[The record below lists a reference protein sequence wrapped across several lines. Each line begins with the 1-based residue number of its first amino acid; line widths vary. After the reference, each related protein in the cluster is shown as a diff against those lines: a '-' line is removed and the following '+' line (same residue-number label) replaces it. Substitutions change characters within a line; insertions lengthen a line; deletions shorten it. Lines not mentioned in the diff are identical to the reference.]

1 MKLSDIAVNRPVT
14 TVVVFIAIVVL
25 GVYSLG
31 RLAIDLIPD
40 ISFPVIHIFS
50 EYPGVAPEEVEEN
63 LTKVLENAV
72 AAASNVKK
80 IRSESQ
86 EGASQITIEYEWGT
100 DMSEAA
106 AELREKLD
114 IVRDFLPDEAS
125 QPLIFKFD
133 PSQIPVM
140 ILVVEGERSM
150 KSLRYRAETDI
161 KRNLE
166 QIDGVANVM
175 IWGGQERQ
183 VHIDLDRTLL
193 ASYGMTV
200 DGIIEIIESEHM
212 NVAGG
217 TVDEGDT
224 TLALRTVGKFGSIEE
239 IENLVIMNRNGI
251 PVYLR
256 DVSNIYDGYV
266 DEDVDVKLGREDGII
281 MVIQR
286 QSGTNTVQIA
296 GRIERK
302 LEALERDM
310 PGDIVIKKF
319 YSPADFI
326 VESINNV
333 WQVALIGGVFAVFV
347 LFIFLRN
354 IPTTLVISVSI
365 PLSIITT
372 FIFMY
377 LFDLTINMMSLGGLA
392 LGIGMLVDNSI
403 VVLENIFRYREFGSK
418 PSEASKL
425 GSHEMSKA
433 IIASTLTTVT
443 VFLPLV
449 LFIKGLAS
457 ELFRDLAF
465 TVTFSLLSSLL
476 VALTIIP
483 MLTSR
488 IRKVSLKKKADSLRD
503 IEGEIRARGKLL
515 RRLDMMYSEV
525 LGWALRRR
533 WVFLGLIALLLG
545 GSIFTAS
552 KVIGVE
558 FIPQSDES
566 FVQIVMRMP
575 VGTRIDTTRRAVA
588 NVYRIIEERVP
599 ERDVVFY
606 QIGRTG
612 EMTGILAPD
621 RAELWMTLVKPE
633 ERNRSDRDIIDM
645 LRAEI
650 RDMPGVTARF
660 STGGGPGGDSGNL
673 SIAIRGYDL
682 RAGSRLARQVK
693 NIMEP
698 IGNVNDVRISREEGL
713 PEYRIVVD
721 RERASQFGV
730 RAAQIGFAVQHAFSG
745 DEVAHVILEGEEVG
759 VLVRL
764 EKSDRL
770 EPRDLDLVTI
780 MTPVGQQVSLSNLV
794 TIEKGFGPVSIERER
809 QERVVY
815 VNARVQGD
823 VKGAVDTIRGEV
835 DRLAVPSGFNVIY
848 GGSWEDI
855 QETIQDLALVAVLS
869 IILVYLIMAALF
881 ESFFDPFIIMFTL
894 PMSFVGVVWMHI
906 LTGTSFSAMSGIG
919 VVMLLGIVVNNGIIL
934 VDYTNLL
941 RKRGFDL
948 IEAVRLAGRI
958 RLRPILMTM
967 LTTVLGLTPM
977 ALAFGSGS
985 EMRAPMA
992 RTVIGGLLVSTLFTL
1007 VLIPVLYAMFEQRRL
1022 RRKLKRQEALVETEA
1037 AP

>member
-1 MKLSDIAVNRPVT
+1 MKLSDLSVNRPVT
-14 TVVVFIAIVVL
+14 TIVIFIAIVVL

-31 RLAIDLIPD
+31 RLAIELIPD
-40 ISFPVIHIFS
+40 ISFPVIFVWS
-50 EYPGVAPEEVEEN
+50 EYPGVAPQEVEEN
-63 LTKVLENAV
+63 LTKVLENSV

-80 IRSESQ
+80 ITSESQ
-86 EGASQITIEYEWGT
+86 EGSSSITIEYEWGT

-114 IVRDFLPDEAS
+114 VVRDFLPDEAS
-125 QPLIFKFD
+125 EPLIFKFD

-140 ILVVEGERSM
+140 ILVVEGERSL

-183 VHIDLDRTLL
+183 VQIDLDRTLL
-193 ASYGMTV
+193 ASYNLTV
-200 DGIIEIIESEHM
+200 DQVIQIIQSEHM
-212 NVAGG
+212 NVSGG

-224 TLALRTVGKFGSIEE
+224 TFSLRTVGKFGSIDE
-239 IENLVIMNRNGI
+239 IERMVVLNQNGI

-256 DVSNIYDGYV
+256 DVANIVDGYL
-266 DEDVDVKLGREDGII
+266 DEKMDAKVGGEDGII

-296 GRIERK
+296 RRIEDK
-302 LEALERDM
+302 LEALERSMPSDM
-310 PGDIVIKKF
+310 VIRKF

-377 LFDLTINMMSLGGLA
+377 FFDLTINMMSLGGLA

-418 PSEASKL
+418 PKEASKL
-425 GSHEMSKA
+425 GVHEMSKA

-476 VALTIIP
+476 VALTVIP

-488 IRKVSLKKKADSLRD
+488 IKKIELKRSGSSLKD
-503 IEGEIRARGKLL
+503 IEKEIAGRGKML
-515 RRLDMMYSEV
+515 RWLDSMYSDV
-525 LGWALRRR
+525 LNWALRRK
-533 WVFLGLIALLLG
+533 WVFLLLVFLLLA
-545 GSIFTAS
+545 GSVWS
-552 KVIGVE
+552 VRVLSVE

-566 FVQIVMRMP
+566 FIQMVIRMP
-575 VGTRIDTTRRAVA
+575 VGTRLDATRRVV
-588 NVYRIIEERVP
+588 NDIYGFIENEVP

-606 QIGRTG
+606 QVGRTG
-612 EMTGILAPD
+612 EMAGIAAPD
-621 RAELWMTLVKPE
+621 RAELWMTLVEPE
-633 ERNRSDRDIIDM
+633 KRSRSDREIIDM
-645 LRAEI
+645 LRTEVKQI
-650 RDMPGVTARF
+650 PGVTARF
-660 STGGGPGGDSGNL
+660 STGGGAGGESGNL
-673 SIAIRGYDL
+673 SVAVRGYDL
-682 RAGSRLARQVK
+682 DHGLKLAKQVQE
-693 NIMEP
+693 IMGP
-698 IGNVNDVRISREEGL
+698 IKNVNDVRISREEGL
-713 PEYRIVVD
+713 PELRILVD
-721 RERASQFGV
+721 RDRAAQFGI
-730 RAAQIGFAVQHAFSG
+730 RAVQIGFAIQHAFTG
-745 DEVAHVILEGEEVG
+745 KEVASVILEGEEVE

-764 EKSDRL
+764 QESDRL
-770 EPRDLDLVTI
+770 TPADLDLISIVNP
-780 MTPVGQQVSLSNLV
+780 MGMQVPLSNLV
-794 TIEKGFGPVSIERER
+794 RIEQGYGPVTIERER

-823 VKGAVDTIRGEV
+823 VKGAVDSIRAEV
-835 DRLAVPSGFNVIY
+835 NKLAIPAGFNVIY
-848 GGSWEDI
+848 GGTWEDI
-855 QETIQDLALVAVLS
+855 QETIKDLALVGLLS

-894 PMSFVGVVWMHI
+894 PMSFIGVVWMHI
-906 LTGTSFSAMSGIG
+906 VTGTSFNAMSGIG

-941 RKRGFDL
+941 RKRGFTL
-948 IEAVRLAGRI
+948 QEAVRLAGRT
-958 RLRPILMTM
+958 RLRPIFMTM
-967 LTTVLGLTPM
+967 MTTVLGLTPM

-992 RTVIGGLLVSTLFTL
+992 RTVIGGLLVSTIFTL
-1007 VLIPVLYAMFEQRRL
+1007 VLIPVLYAMFESRRQK
-1022 RRKLKRQEALVETEA
+1022 RRQKRKRREEVR
-1037 AP
+1037 

>member
-40 ISFPVIHIFS
+40 ISFPVIYVWS

-63 LTKVLENAV
+63 LTKVLENSV

-80 IRSESQ
+80 ITSKSQ
-86 EGASQITIEYEWGT
+86 EGSSSITIEYEWGT

-114 IVRDFLPDEAS
+114 VVRDFLPDEAS
-125 QPLIFKFD
+125 EPLIFKFD

-183 VHIDLDRTLL
+183 VQVDLDRTLL
-193 ASYGMTV
+193 ASYNMTV
-200 DGIIEIIESEHM
+200 EQVIDIIQSEHM
-212 NVAGG
+212 NISGG

-224 TLALRTVGKFGSIEE
+224 TLSLRTVGKFGSIEE
-239 IENLVIMNRNGI
+239 IENMVVLNQNGI

-256 DVSNIYDGYV
+256 DVAVVVDGSV
-266 DEDVDVKLGREDGII
+266 DERMDAKVGGKDGII

-286 QSGTNTVQIA
+286 QSGTNTVKIA
-296 GRIERK
+296 GRIEDK
-302 LEALERDM
+302 LEALERSMPKDM
-310 PGDIVIKKF
+310 VIKKF

-326 VESINNV
+326 VESINTV
-333 WQVALIGGVFAVFV
+333 WQVALIGGVFAVLV

-377 LFDLTINMMSLGGLA
+377 FFDLTINMMSLGGLA

-418 PSEASKL
+418 PKEASKL
-425 GSHEMSKA
+425 GAHEMSKA
-433 IIASTLTTVT
+433 IIASTLTTIT

-488 IRKVSLKKKADSLRD
+488 VRKVALKKSASSLRD
-503 IEGEIRARGKLL
+503 IESEIQERGRVL
-515 RRLDMMYSEV
+515 RWLDGVYSEV
-525 LGWALRRR
+525 LGWALRRK
-533 WVFLGLIALLLG
+533 WVFLGLVFLLLA
-545 GSIFTAS
+545 GSVLAVRVLS
-552 KVIGVE
+552 VE
-558 FIPQSDES
+558 FIPQSDEN
-566 FVQIVMRMP
+566 FIQMVIRTP
-575 VGTRIDTTRRAVA
+575 IGTRLDTTRRVVNDIYAF
-588 NVYRIIEERVP
+588 IEEEVP

-606 QIGRTG
+606 QVGRTG
-612 EMTGILAPD
+612 EMAGIAAPD
-621 RAELWMTLVKPE
+621 RAELWMTLVDPE
-633 ERNRSDRDIIDM
+633 ERDRSDRDIIDI
-645 LRAEI
+645 LRKEVKQ
-650 RDMPGVTARF
+650 MPGVSARF
-660 STGGGPGGDSGNL
+660 STGGGPGGDTGNL
-673 SIAIRGYDL
+673 SVAVRGYDL
-682 RAGSRLARQVK
+682 GQGIELAKQVK
-693 NIMEP
+693 EIMEP

-713 PEYRIVVD
+713 PELRILVD
-721 RERASQFGV
+721 RERAAQFGI
-730 RAAQIGFAVQHAFSG
+730 RAAQIGFAIQHAFIG
-745 DEVAHVILEGEEVG
+745 KEVANVILEGEEVG

-764 EKSDRL
+764 EEEDRL
-770 EPRDLDLVTI
+770 RPEDLDLITI
-780 MTPVGQQVSLSNLV
+780 VSPMGQQVALSNLV
-794 TIEKGFGPVSIERER
+794 RIERGYGPVTIERER

-815 VNARVQGD
+815 VNARVRGD
-823 VKGAVDTIRGEV
+823 VKGAVDSIREEV
-835 DRLAVPSGFNVIY
+835 EKLAIPSGFNVIY
-848 GGSWEDI
+848 GGTWEDI
-855 QETIQDLALVAVLS
+855 QETIQDLTLVGLLS

-894 PMSFVGVVWMHI
+894 PLSFIGVVWMHI
-906 LTGTSFSAMSGIG
+906 LTGTSFNAMSGIG

-941 RKRGFDL
+941 RKRGFTL
-948 IEAVRLAGRI
+948 LEAVKLAGRT
-958 RLRPILMTM
+958 RLRPIFMTM

-992 RTVIGGLLVSTLFTL
+992 RTVIGGLLVSTVFTL
-1007 VLIPVLYAMFEQRRL
+1007 VLIPVLYAMFESRRQKRLQKKL
-1022 RRKLKRQEALVETEA
+1022 RREA
-1037 AP
+1037 AQ

>member
-40 ISFPVIHIFS
+40 ISFPVIYVWS

-63 LTKVLENAV
+63 LTKVLENSV

-80 IRSESQ
+80 ITSKSQ
-86 EGASQITIEYEWGT
+86 EGSSSITIEYEWGT

-114 IVRDFLPDEAS
+114 VVRDFLPDEAS
-125 QPLIFKFD
+125 EPLIFKFD

-183 VHIDLDRTLL
+183 VQVDLDRTLL
-193 ASYGMTV
+193 ASYNMTV
-200 DGIIEIIESEHM
+200 EQVIDIIQSEHM
-212 NVAGG
+212 NISGG

-224 TLALRTVGKFGSIEE
+224 TLSLRTVGKFGSIEE
-239 IENLVIMNRNGI
+239 IENMVVLNQNGI
-251 PVYLR
+251 LVYLR
-256 DVSNIYDGYV
+256 DVAVVVDGSV
-266 DEDVDVKLGREDGII
+266 DERMDAKVGGKDGII

-286 QSGTNTVQIA
+286 QSGTNTVKIA
-296 GRIERK
+296 GRIEDK
-302 LEALERDM
+302 LEALERSMPKDM
-310 PGDIVIKKF
+310 VIKKF

-326 VESINNV
+326 VESINTV
-333 WQVALIGGVFAVFV
+333 WQVALIGGVFAVLV

-377 LFDLTINMMSLGGLA
+377 FFDLTINMMSLGGLA

-418 PSEASKL
+418 PKEASKL
-425 GSHEMSKA
+425 GAHEMSKA
-433 IIASTLTTVT
+433 IIASTLTTIT

-488 IRKVSLKKKADSLRD
+488 IRKVALKKSASSLRD
-503 IEGEIRARGKLL
+503 IESEIQERGRVL
-515 RRLDMMYSEV
+515 RWLDGVYSEV
-525 LGWALRRR
+525 LGWALRRK
-533 WVFLGLIALLLG
+533 WVFLGLVFLLLA
-545 GSIFTAS
+545 GSVLAVRVLS
-552 KVIGVE
+552 VE

-566 FVQIVMRMP
+566 FIQMVIRTP
-575 VGTRIDTTRRAVA
+575 IGTRLDTTRRVVNDIYAF
-588 NVYRIIEERVP
+588 IEEEVP

-606 QIGRTG
+606 QVGRTG
-612 EMTGILAPD
+612 EMAGIAAPD
-621 RAELWMTLVKPE
+621 RAELWMTLVDPE
-633 ERNRSDRDIIDM
+633 ERDRSDRDIIDI
-645 LRAEI
+645 LRKEVKQ
-650 RDMPGVTARF
+650 MPGVSARF
-660 STGGGPGGDSGNL
+660 STGGGPGGDTGNL
-673 SIAIRGYDL
+673 SVAVRGYDL
-682 RAGSRLARQVK
+682 GQGIELAKQVK
-693 NIMEP
+693 EIMEP

-713 PEYRIVVD
+713 PELRILVD
-721 RERASQFGV
+721 RERAAQFGI
-730 RAAQIGFAVQHAFSG
+730 RAAQIGFAIQHAFIG
-745 DEVAHVILEGEEVG
+745 KEVANVILEGEEVG

-764 EKSDRL
+764 EEEDRL
-770 EPRDLDLVTI
+770 RPEDLDLITI
-780 MTPVGQQVSLSNLV
+780 VSPMGQQVALSNLV
-794 TIEKGFGPVSIERER
+794 RIERGYGPVTIERER

-815 VNARVQGD
+815 VNARVRGD
-823 VKGAVDTIRGEV
+823 VKGAVDSIREEV
-835 DRLAVPSGFNVIY
+835 EKLAIPSGFNVIY
-848 GGSWEDI
+848 GGTWEDI
-855 QETIQDLALVAVLS
+855 QETIQDLTLVGLLS

-894 PMSFVGVVWMHI
+894 PLSFIGVVWMHI
-906 LTGTSFSAMSGIG
+906 LTGTSFNAMSGIG

-941 RKRGFDL
+941 RKRGFSL
-948 IEAVRLAGRI
+948 LEAVKLAGRT
-958 RLRPILMTM
+958 RLRPIFMTM

-992 RTVIGGLLVSTLFTL
+992 RTVIGGLLVSTVFTL
-1007 VLIPVLYAMFEQRRL
+1007 VLIPVLYAMFESRRQKRLQKKL
-1022 RRKLKRQEALVETEA
+1022 RREA
-1037 AP
+1037 AQ

>member
-1 MKLSDIAVNRPVT
+1 MKISEIAVNRPVT
-14 TVVVFIAIVVL
+14 TVVIFIAIVVL
-25 GVYSLG
+25 GIYSLG

-40 ISFPVIHIFS
+40 ISFPVIYVFS
-50 EYPGVAPEEVEEN
+50 EYPGVAPQEVEEN

-86 EGASQITIEYEWGT
+86 EGASQVIIEYEWGT

-114 IVRDFLPDEAS
+114 VVRDFLPDDAS

-183 VHIDLDRTLL
+183 VHIDLDRTLV
-193 ASYGMTV
+193 ASYGMNV
-200 DGIIEIIESEHM
+200 DQVIQIIESEHM

-239 IENLVIMNRNGI
+239 IKRLVVMNQNGI

-256 DVSNIYDGYV
+256 DIANVYDGYV
-266 DEDVDVKLGREDGII
+266 EEDMDAKVGREDGII

-296 GRIERK
+296 QRIERR
-302 LEALERDM
+302 LEALERSL

-418 PSEASKL
+418 PMEASKL

-433 IIASTLTTVT
+433 IIASTLTTIT

-476 VALTIIP
+476 VALTVIP

-488 IRKVSLKKKADSLRD
+488 IGRVSLKKKADSLRD
-503 IEGEIRARGKLL
+503 IEGEIRARGKAL
-515 RRLDMMYSEV
+515 RWLDSVYSDV

-533 WVFLGLIALLLG
+533 WVFVGLVALALAG
-545 GSIFTAS
+545 TAFTVRALS
-552 KVIGVE
+552 VE

-566 FVQIVMRMP
+566 FIQMVIRMP
-575 VGTRIDTTRRAVA
+575 VGTRIDVTRHVVG
-588 NVYRIIEERVP
+588 NIYNIIEEKVP
-599 ERDVVFY
+599 ERDIVFY
-606 QIGRTG
+606 QTGRTG
-612 EMTGILAPD
+612 EMTGIVAPD
-621 RAELWMTLVKPE
+621 RSELWMTLVDPKD
-633 ERNRSDRDIIDM
+633 RNRSDRDIIDM
-645 LRAEI
+645 LRAEVKNI
-650 RDMPGVTARF
+650 PGVNARF
-660 STGGGPGGDSGNL
+660 STGGGPGGESGNL
-673 SIAIRGYDL
+673 SVALRGYDL
-682 RAGSRLARQVK
+682 EEGTELAQKVK
-693 NIMEP
+693 AIMEP
-698 IGNVNDVRISREEGL
+698 IGNVDDVRISREEGL
-713 PEYRIVVD
+713 PEYRIMVD
-721 RERASQFGV
+721 RERAAQFGI
-730 RAAQIGFAVQHAFSG
+730 RASQIGFAIQHAFSG
-745 DEVAHVILEGEEVG
+745 KEVARVILEGEEVG

-764 EKSDRL
+764 EEKDRIRP
-770 EPRDLDLVTI
+770 EDLDLVTI
-780 MTPVGQQVSLSNLV
+780 TTPMGQQVPLSNLAR
-794 TIEKGFGPVSIERER
+794 IEKGFGPVSIERER

-823 VKGAVDTIRGEV
+823 VKGAVDAIKAEV
-835 DRLAVPSGFNVIY
+835 DKLAIPAGFNIIY

-855 QETIQDLALVAVLS
+855 QETIKDLTLVGLLS

-894 PMSFVGVVWMHI
+894 PMGFIGVVWMHI
-906 LTGTSFSAMSGIG
+906 LTGTSFNAMSGIG

-941 RKRGFDL
+941 RKRGFGL
-948 IEAVRLAGRI
+948 VEAVKLAGRI

-977 ALAFGSGS
+977 ALAFGSGA

-992 RTVIGGLLVSTLFTL
+992 RTVIGGLLVSTVFTL
-1007 VLIPVLYAMFEQRRL
+1007 VLIPVLYAMFETRRQK
-1022 RRKLKRQEALVETEA
+1022 RKQKRLGKEA
-1037 AP
+1037 AR

>member
-1 MKLSDIAVNRPVT
+1 MKISEIAVNRPVT
-14 TVVVFIAIVVL
+14 TVVIFIAIVVL
-25 GVYSLG
+25 GIYSLG

-40 ISFPVIHIFS
+40 ISFPVIYVFS
-50 EYPGVAPEEVEEN
+50 EYPGVAPQEVEEN

-86 EGASQITIEYEWGT
+86 EGASQVIIEYEWGT

-114 IVRDFLPDEAS
+114 VVRDFLPDDAS

-183 VHIDLDRTLL
+183 VHIDLDRTLV
-193 ASYGMTV
+193 ASYGMNV
-200 DGIIEIIESEHM
+200 DQVIQIIESEHM

-239 IENLVIMNRNGI
+239 IKRLVVMNQNGI

-256 DVSNIYDGYV
+256 DIANVYDGYV
-266 DEDVDVKLGREDGII
+266 EEDMDAKVGREDGII

-296 GRIERK
+296 QRIERR
-302 LEALERDM
+302 LEALERSL

-418 PSEASKL
+418 PMEASKL

-433 IIASTLTTVT
+433 IIASTLTTIT

-476 VALTIIP
+476 VALTVIP

-488 IRKVSLKKKADSLRD
+488 IGRVSLKKKADSLRD
-503 IEGEIRARGKLL
+503 IEGEIRARGKAL
-515 RRLDMMYSEV
+515 RWLDSVYSDV

-533 WVFLGLIALLLG
+533 WVFVGLVALALAG
-545 GSIFTAS
+545 TAFTVRALS
-552 KVIGVE
+552 VE

-566 FVQIVMRMP
+566 FIQMVIRMP
-575 VGTRIDTTRRAVA
+575 VGTRIDVTRHVVG
-588 NVYRIIEERVP
+588 NIYNIIEEKVP
-599 ERDVVFY
+599 ERDIVFY
-606 QIGRTG
+606 QTGRTG
-612 EMTGILAPD
+612 EMTGIVAPD
-621 RAELWMTLVKPE
+621 RSELWMTLVDPKD
-633 ERNRSDRDIIDM
+633 RNRSDRDIIDM
-645 LRAEI
+645 LRAEVKNI
-650 RDMPGVTARF
+650 PGVNARF
-660 STGGGPGGDSGNL
+660 STGGGPGGESGNL
-673 SIAIRGYDL
+673 SVALRGYDL
-682 RAGSRLARQVK
+682 EEGTELAQKVK
-693 NIMEP
+693 AIMEP
-698 IGNVNDVRISREEGL
+698 IGNVDDVRISREEGL
-713 PEYRIVVD
+713 PEYRIMVD
-721 RERASQFGV
+721 RERAAQFGI
-730 RAAQIGFAVQHAFSG
+730 RASQIGFAIQHAFSG
-745 DEVAHVILEGEEVG
+745 KEVARVILEGEEVG

-764 EKSDRL
+764 EEKDRIRP
-770 EPRDLDLVTI
+770 EDLDLVTI
-780 MTPVGQQVSLSNLV
+780 TTPMGQQVPLSNLAR
-794 TIEKGFGPVSIERER
+794 IEKGFGPVSIERER

-823 VKGAVDTIRGEV
+823 VKGAVDAIKAEV
-835 DRLAVPSGFNVIY
+835 DKLAIPAGFNIIY

-855 QETIQDLALVAVLS
+855 QETIKDLTLVGLLS

-894 PMSFVGVVWMHI
+894 PMGFIGVVWMHI
-906 LTGTSFSAMSGIG
+906 LTGTSFNAMSGIG

-941 RKRGFDL
+941 RKRGFGL
-948 IEAVRLAGRI
+948 VEAVKLAGRI

-977 ALAFGSGS
+977 ALAFGSGA

-992 RTVIGGLLVSTLFTL
+992 RTVIGGLLVSTVFTL
-1007 VLIPVLYAMFEQRRL
+1007 VLIPVLYAMFETRRQK
-1022 RRKLKRQEALVETEA
+1022 RKQKRQGKEA
-1037 AP
+1037 AR

>member
-40 ISFPVIHIFS
+40 ISFPVIYVWS

-63 LTKVLENAV
+63 LTKVLENSV

-80 IRSESQ
+80 ITSKSQ
-86 EGASQITIEYEWGT
+86 EGSSSITIEYEWGT

-114 IVRDFLPDEAS
+114 VVRDFLPDEAS
-125 QPLIFKFD
+125 EPLIFKFD

-183 VHIDLDRTLL
+183 VQVDLDRTLL
-193 ASYGMTV
+193 ASYNMTV
-200 DGIIEIIESEHM
+200 EQVIDIIQSEHM
-212 NVAGG
+212 NISGG

-224 TLALRTVGKFGSIEE
+224 TLSLRTVGKFGSIEE
-239 IENLVIMNRNGI
+239 IENMVVLNQHGI
-251 PVYLR
+251 LVYLR
-256 DVSNIYDGYV
+256 DVAVVVVGSV
-266 DEDVDVKLGREDGII
+266 DERMDAKVGGKDGII

-286 QSGTNTVQIA
+286 QSGTNTVKIA
-296 GRIERK
+296 GRIEDK
-302 LEALERDM
+302 LEALERSMPKDM
-310 PGDIVIKKF
+310 VIKKF

-326 VESINNV
+326 VESINTV
-333 WQVALIGGVFAVFV
+333 WQVALIGGVFAVLV

-377 LFDLTINMMSLGGLA
+377 FFDLTINMMSLGGLA

-418 PSEASKL
+418 PKEASKL
-425 GSHEMSKA
+425 GAHEMSKA
-433 IIASTLTTVT
+433 IIASTLTTIT

-488 IRKVSLKKKADSLRD
+488 IRKVALKKSASSLRD
-503 IEGEIRARGKLL
+503 IESEIQERGRVL
-515 RRLDMMYSEV
+515 RWLDGVYSEV
-525 LGWALRRR
+525 LGWALRRK
-533 WVFLGLIALLLG
+533 WVFLGLVFLLLA
-545 GSIFTAS
+545 GSVLAVRVLS
-552 KVIGVE
+552 VE

-566 FVQIVMRMP
+566 FIQMVIRTP
-575 VGTRIDTTRRAVA
+575 IGTRLDTTRRVVNDIYAF
-588 NVYRIIEERVP
+588 IEEEVP

-606 QIGRTG
+606 QVGRTG
-612 EMTGILAPD
+612 EMAGIAAPD
-621 RAELWMTLVKPE
+621 RAELWMTLVDPE
-633 ERNRSDRDIIDM
+633 ERDRSDRDIIDI
-645 LRAEI
+645 LRKEVKQ
-650 RDMPGVTARF
+650 MPGISARF
-660 STGGGPGGDSGNL
+660 STGGGPGGDTGNL
-673 SIAIRGYDL
+673 SVAVRGYDL
-682 RAGSRLARQVK
+682 GQGIELAKQVK
-693 NIMEP
+693 EIMEP

-713 PEYRIVVD
+713 PELRILVD
-721 RERASQFGV
+721 RERAAQFGI
-730 RAAQIGFAVQHAFSG
+730 RAAQIGFAIQHAFIG
-745 DEVAHVILEGEEVG
+745 KEVANVILEGEEVG

-764 EKSDRL
+764 EEKDRL
-770 EPRDLDLVTI
+770 RPEDLDLITI
-780 MTPVGQQVSLSNLV
+780 VSPMGQQVALSNLV
-794 TIEKGFGPVSIERER
+794 RIERGYGPVTIERER

-815 VNARVQGD
+815 VNARVRGD
-823 VKGAVDTIRGEV
+823 VKGAVDSIREEV
-835 DRLAVPSGFNVIY
+835 EKLAIPSGFNVIY
-848 GGSWEDI
+848 GGTWEDI
-855 QETIQDLALVAVLS
+855 QETIQDLTLVGLLS

-894 PMSFVGVVWMHI
+894 PMSFIGVVWMHI
-906 LTGTSFSAMSGIG
+906 LTGTSFNAMSGIG

-941 RKRGFDL
+941 RKRGFSL
-948 IEAVRLAGRI
+948 LEAVKLAGRT
-958 RLRPILMTM
+958 RLRPIFMTM

-992 RTVIGGLLVSTLFTL
+992 RTVIGGLLVSTVFTL
-1007 VLIPVLYAMFEQRRL
+1007 VLIPVLYAMFEL
-1022 RRKLKRQEALVETEA
+1022 RRQKRLQKKLRREA
-1037 AP
+1037 AQ

>member
-14 TVVVFIAIVVL
+14 TVVIFIAIVVL

-40 ISFPVIHIFS
+40 ISFPVIFVWS

-63 LTKVLENAV
+63 LTKVLENSV

-80 IRSESQ
+80 ITSESQ
-86 EGASQITIEYEWGT
+86 EGSSSITIEYEWGT

-114 IVRDFLPDEAS
+114 VVRDFLPDEAS
-125 QPLIFKFD
+125 EPLIFKFD

-183 VHIDLDRTLL
+183 VQVDLDRTLL
-193 ASYGMTV
+193 ASYNMTV
-200 DGIIEIIESEHM
+200 DQIIDIIQSEHM
-212 NVAGG
+212 NISGG
-217 TVDEGDT
+217 TVDEGEL
-224 TLALRTVGKFGSIEE
+224 TLSLRTVGKFASIEE
-239 IENLVIMNRNGI
+239 IGNMVVLNQSGI

-256 DVSNIYDGYV
+256 DIGTIVDGYV
-266 DEDVDVKLGREDGII
+266 DERMDAKVSGEDGII

-296 GRIERK
+296 QRIENK
-302 LEALERDM
+302 LEALERSMPKDM
-310 PGDIVIKKF
+310 VIKKF

-377 LFDLTINMMSLGGLA
+377 FFDLTINMMSLGGLA

-418 PSEASKL
+418 PAEASKL

-433 IIASTLTTVT
+433 IIASTLTTIT

-476 VALTIIP
+476 VALTVIP

-488 IRKVSLKKKADSLRD
+488 IKKVALKKKADSLRD
-503 IEGEIRARGKLL
+503 IESEIQARGKVL
-515 RRLDMMYSEV
+515 RWLDSVYSDV
-525 LGWALRRR
+525 LGWALRRK
-533 WVFLGLIALLLG
+533 WVFLGLVFLLIA
-545 GSIFTAS
+545 GSAMAVRVLS
-552 KVIGVE
+552 VE

-566 FVQIVMRMP
+566 FIQMVIRMP
-575 VGTRIDTTRRAVA
+575 VGTRLDTTRRVVG
-588 NVYRIIEERVP
+588 NIYDFIEGEVP

-606 QIGRTG
+606 QVGRTG
-612 EMTGILAPD
+612 EMAGIAASD
-621 RAELWMTLVKPE
+621 RAELWMTLVDPE
-633 ERNRSDRDIIDM
+633 DRDRSDRDIIDM
-645 LRAEI
+645 I
-650 RDMPGVTARF
+650 RKEVKELPGVNARF
-660 STGGGPGGDSGNL
+660 ATGGGPGGDTGNL
-673 SIAIRGYDL
+673 SVAVRGYDL
-682 RAGSRLARQVK
+682 GQGTVLAKQIK
-693 NIMEP
+693 EIMEP
-698 IGNVNDVRISREEGL
+698 IGNVNDVRLSREEGL
-713 PEYRIVVD
+713 PELRILVD
-721 RERASQFGV
+721 RERAAQFGI
-730 RAAQIGFAVQHAFSG
+730 RTAQIGLAIQHAFIG
-745 DEVAHVILEGEEVG
+745 KEVANVILEGEEVG

-764 EKSDRL
+764 EEEDRL
-770 EPRDLDLVTI
+770 RPEDLDLITI
-780 MTPVGQQVSLSNLV
+780 VSPTGQPVLLSNLV
-794 TIEKGFGPVSIERER
+794 RIERGYGPVTIERER

-815 VNARVQGD
+815 VNAQVQGD
-823 VKGAVDTIRGEV
+823 VKGAVDSIRKEV
-835 DRLAVPSGFNVIY
+835 DKLAIPSGFNVIY
-848 GGSWEDI
+848 GGTWEDI
-855 QETIQDLALVAVLS
+855 QETIQDLALVGVLS

-881 ESFFDPFIIMFTL
+881 ESFFDPFIIMFAL
-894 PMSFVGVVWMHI
+894 PMSFIGVVWMHI
-906 LTGTSFSAMSGIG
+906 LTGTSFNAMSGIG

-941 RKRGFDL
+941 RKRGFAL
-948 IEAVRLAGRI
+948 VEAVKLAGRT

-967 LTTVLGLTPM
+967 LTTVLALTPM

-992 RTVIGGLLVSTLFTL
+992 RTVIGGLLVSTVFTL
-1007 VLIPVLYAMFEQRRL
+1007 VLIPVLYAMFETRRQKRL
-1022 RRKLKRQEALVETEA
+1022 QKKMRKESAR
-1037 AP
+1037 

>member
-40 ISFPVIHIFS
+40 ISFPVIYVWS

-63 LTKVLENAV
+63 LTKVLENSV

-80 IRSESQ
+80 ITSKSQ
-86 EGASQITIEYEWGT
+86 EGSSSITIEYEWGT

-114 IVRDFLPDEAS
+114 VVRDFLPDEAS
-125 QPLIFKFD
+125 EPLIFKFD

-183 VHIDLDRTLL
+183 VQVDLDRTLL
-193 ASYGMTV
+193 ASYNLTV
-200 DGIIEIIESEHM
+200 DQVIDIIQLEHM
-212 NVAGG
+212 NISGG

-224 TLALRTVGKFGSIEE
+224 TLSLRTVGKFGSIEE
-239 IENLVIMNRNGI
+239 IENMVVLNQNGI

-256 DVSNIYDGYV
+256 DVAVVVDGSV
-266 DEDVDVKLGREDGII
+266 DERMDAKVGGKDGII

-286 QSGTNTVQIA
+286 QSGTNTVKIA
-296 GRIERK
+296 GRIEDK
-302 LEALERDM
+302 LEALERSMPKDM
-310 PGDIVIKKF
+310 VIKKF

-326 VESINNV
+326 VESINTV
-333 WQVALIGGVFAVFV
+333 WQVALIGGVFAVLV

-377 LFDLTINMMSLGGLA
+377 FFDLTINMMSLGGLA

-418 PSEASKL
+418 PKEASKL
-425 GSHEMSKA
+425 GAHEMSKA
-433 IIASTLTTVT
+433 IIASTLTTIT

-488 IRKVSLKKKADSLRD
+488 IRKVALKKSASSLRD
-503 IEGEIRARGKLL
+503 IESEIQERGRVL
-515 RRLDMMYSEV
+515 RWLDGVYSEV
-525 LGWALRRR
+525 LGWALRRK
-533 WVFLGLIALLLG
+533 WVFLGLVFLLLA
-545 GSIFTAS
+545 GSVLAVRVLS
-552 KVIGVE
+552 VE
-558 FIPQSDES
+558 FIPQSDEN
-566 FVQIVMRMP
+566 FIQMVIRTP
-575 VGTRIDTTRRAVA
+575 IGTRLDTTRRVVNDIYAF
-588 NVYRIIEERVP
+588 IEEEVP

-606 QIGRTG
+606 QVGRTG
-612 EMTGILAPD
+612 EMAGIAAPD
-621 RAELWMTLVKPE
+621 RAELWMTLVDPE
-633 ERNRSDRDIIDM
+633 ERDRNDRDIIDI
-645 LRAEI
+645 LRKEVKQ
-650 RDMPGVTARF
+650 MPGVSARF
-660 STGGGPGGDSGNL
+660 STGGGPGGDTGNL
-673 SIAIRGYDL
+673 SVAVRGYDL
-682 RAGSRLARQVK
+682 GQGIELAKQVK
-693 NIMEP
+693 EIMEP

-713 PEYRIVVD
+713 PELRILVD
-721 RERASQFGV
+721 RERAAQFGI
-730 RAAQIGFAVQHAFSG
+730 RAAQIGFAIQHAFIG
-745 DEVAHVILEGEEVG
+745 KEVANVILEGEEVG

-764 EKSDRL
+764 EEEDRL
-770 EPRDLDLVTI
+770 RPEDLDLITI
-780 MTPVGQQVSLSNLV
+780 VSPMGQQVALSNLV
-794 TIEKGFGPVSIERER
+794 RIERGYGPVTIERER

-815 VNARVQGD
+815 VNARVRGD
-823 VKGAVDTIRGEV
+823 VKGAVDSIREEV
-835 DRLAVPSGFNVIY
+835 EKLAIPSGFNVIY
-848 GGSWEDI
+848 GGTWEDI
-855 QETIQDLALVAVLS
+855 QETIQDLTLVGLLS

-894 PMSFVGVVWMHI
+894 PLSFIGVVWMHI
-906 LTGTSFSAMSGIG
+906 LTGTSFNAMSGIG

-941 RKRGFDL
+941 RKRGFTL
-948 IEAVRLAGRI
+948 LEAVKLAGRT
-958 RLRPILMTM
+958 RLRPIFMTM

-992 RTVIGGLLVSTLFTL
+992 RTVIGGLLVSTVFTL
-1007 VLIPVLYAMFEQRRL
+1007 VLIPVLYAMFESRRQKRLQKKL
-1022 RRKLKRQEALVETEA
+1022 RREA
-1037 AP
+1037 AQ